1 MHKCEIFGGS
11 ECAAVGY
18 TSALT
23 SRIGDY
29 VNRCRKW
36 SRDAKSSDV
45 AVQTPALLAPRGWL
59 CSTLIIPTGTESLR
73 LHGPDDG
80 FDAPAAPRPL
90 DFSCSSVERT
100 VPWFPSQCRR
110 IVGPC
115 APLCNRAS
123 DALLTTLRD
132 FERAVTS
139 TSLGGPVSSSPGLKE
154 GTKSALGTASTN
166 RETSRLSSRRRQL
179 HCHLLVLLSS
189 ILDSSN
195 SGEDCWTVYCLDWFL
210 NYSAFIRSIRTFYNG
225 LIVSI
230 DYKLNFKK
238 AKGDKIGDLHLRSA
252 ERVFDVLAKNGGLYL
267 KVGQAIAMQSSVL
280 PPAFQQMFAQLFDN
294 APQVSYKE
302 VLRVF
307 KEEFNGQSPDDIFL
321 PGSFEKQAI
330 ASASIAQVHKAR
342 LKDGTP
348 VAVKIQ
354 KPQIATWI
362 HWDLQSWSILMWL
375 ESKLFDLN
383 FYFVVP
389 YIKQRL
395 KSECDFTIEAENSER
410 TRAFVQAESKLR
422 DKVYVPKVF
431 PEYTTKR
438 ILVAEWIDGV
448 KLWDKEA
455 ISGPWRGQNM
465 VGKAIGR
472 RRAKVKKQNMAQ
484 EFTSLFETSPNVR
497 HDTTIRRAGLGL
509 SLTDVMTTSELWVSL
524 LSGDNE
530 KIGQIAESWGI
541 GNADLFASATLMRPY
556 SGGDQSFSRSITGSD
571 DPNGPGGAYEMNER
585 MRQGMK
591 SFLND
596 TTKIPRELVFLGR
609 SMRIVQGNNQLMGS
623 PVNRIKETALAAS
636 MGLLKVQ
643 TSASR
648 HATWGGVLL
657 AYWRYAIFRLVIIS
671 SDIIFFTIRL
681 RQMLRLGEGFEDE
694 LEMRMQAMARED
706 FGIELNSKVFEG

>member
-1 MHKCEIFGGS
+1 MSSHCRAIRPTLHPCLRRLTRDITRLRAGDNTHVAWKSRLQLTRPQRRHQIGVGYGFDQPRNFSPFVPPSPTSLPPPRPPKQYPRLLKFGRRLLYFSIFGG
-11 ECAAVGY
+11 V
-18 TSALT
+18 
-23 SRIGDY
+23 I
-29 VNRCRKW
+29 
-36 SRDAKSSDV
+36 
-45 AVQTPALLAPRGWL
+45 
-59 CSTLIIPTGTESLR
+59 
-73 LHGPDDG
+73 
-80 FDAPAAPRPL
+80 
-90 DFSCSSVERT
+90 
-100 VPWFPSQCRR
+100 
-110 IVGPC
+110 
-115 APLCNRAS
+115 
-123 DALLTTLRD
+123 
-132 FERAVTS
+132 
-139 TSLGGPVSSSPGLKE
+139 
-154 GTKSALGTASTN
+154 
-166 RETSRLSSRRRQL
+166 
-179 HCHLLVLLSS
+179 
-189 ILDSSN
+189 
-195 SGEDCWTVYCLDWFL
+195 YCIDRFF
-210 NYSAFIRSIRTFYNG
+210 NYSAFTRSVRTFYTG
-225 LIVSI
+225 LIVSV

-238 AKGDKIGDLHLRSA
+238 TKGDKIGNLHLRSA

-267 KVGQAIAMQSSVL
+267 KVGQAIAMQSAVL

-302 VLRVF
+302 VLKVF
-307 KEEFNGQSPDDIFL
+307 REEFNGQSPDDVFL

-330 ASASIAQVHKAR
+330 ASASIAQVHRAR

-375 ESKLFDLN
+375 ESKLFDIN

-389 YIKQRL
+389 YIQQRL
-395 KSECDFTIEAENSER
+395 KSECDFTIEADNSER
-410 TRAFVQAESKLR
+410 TRAFVEAEPGLR
-422 DKVYVPKVF
+422 DKVYIPKVF
-431 PEYTTKR
+431 PDFTTKR

-455 ISGPWRGQNM
+455 ISGPWRGYSM
-465 VGKAIGR
+465 VGKPIGR

-497 HDTTIRRAGLGL
+497 HDTTVRRAGLGL
-509 SLTDVMTTSELWVSL
+509 SLTDVMTTIVRLFGYQMFSWGHVHADPHPGNMFVRRKPNGKAEVVLIDHGLYVDLSEDMRKQYCELWVSL

-541 GNADLFASATLMRPY
+541 GNADMFASATLMRPY
-556 SGGDQSFSRSITGSD
+556 SGGDQSFSRSLTGQD
-571 DPNGPGGAYEMNER
+571 EPNGPGGAYEMNER

-609 SMRIVQGNNQLMGS
+609 SMRIIQGNNQLMGS

-636 MGLLKVQ
+636 RGLLLAR
-643 TSASR
+643 TSPSR
-648 HATWGGVLL
+648 HATWRDMIV
-657 AYWRYAIFRLVIIS
+657 AYCRYAIFRLVVIS
-671 SDIIFFTIRL
+671 SDILFFTIRL